1 MVGISAVAV
10 DGFASAI
17 LYDRQHKMG
26 QNLFSLTTGIAPLHV
41 TAKFDTVFAL
51 ERKRQC
57 VPQKS
62 DMT

>member
-1 MVGISAVAV
+1 MVKISAFTL

-17 LYDRQHKMG
+17 LHDRQQKMG
-26 QNLFSLTTGIAPLHV
+26 QTPFSLTTEIAPLHV
-41 TAKFDTVFAL
+41 TAKSDTVFAL

-57 VPQKS
+57 VLQKS